1 MVNVLVLEKIMNITA
16 IYPGTFDPVT
26 NGHIDIIAR
35 AAKLYHKVIVAVAVN
50 SNKTPLFDIQQRVE
64 LLQQVTILFDN
75 VSIIGFDNLLVDC
88 AKQQGA
94 NVILRGLRAISDFE
108 YEFQLAGMNRRL
120 SPELETMFLTPAE
133 QYEFISSSMIKEI
146 ARLGGDVSD
155 FVPRNVQ
162 HQLIEKFK
170 RG

>member
-1 MVNVLVLEKIMNITA
+1 MEITA

-35 AAKLYHKVIVAVAVN
+35 AARLYHKVIVAVAVN
-50 SNKTPLFDIQQRVE
+50 SNKSPLFDVSQRVD
-64 LLQQVTILFDN
+64 LLETVTADMEN
-75 VSIIGFDNLLVDC
+75 VVIIGFDNLLVDC

-146 ARLGGDVSD
+146 SRLGGNVSD
-155 FVPRNVQ
+155 FVPDIVRKSLTN
-162 HQLIEKFK
+162 KFK

>member
-1 MVNVLVLEKIMNITA
+1 MKITA

-26 NGHIDIIAR
+26 NGHLDIIAR
-35 AAKLYHKVIVAVAVN
+35 AARLYQKVIVAVAVN
-50 SNKTPLFDIQQRVE
+50 SNKSPLFDMAVRVA
-64 LLQQVTILFDN
+64 LLQKVTAGFEN
-75 VSIIGFDNLLVDC
+75 VIIIGFDNLLVDC
-88 AKQQGA
+88 AKEQGA
-94 NVILRGLRAISDFE
+94 DVILRGLRAISDFE

-146 ARLGGDVSD
+146 ARLGGDVSS
-155 FVPRNVQ
+155 FVPEIVQ
-162 HQLIEKFK
+162 HHLIEKFK